1 LVLIFVTALL
11 VLVAPARMLAL
22 GKPVTRGWLRTHLL
36 VLAMALLGPVTA
48 TADVRPPIY
57 QPPVGR
63 LTYEGGPIQRDPVVY
78 LIFWGPRWFTDRTGI
93 VPAEVDLFRQLH
105 GTAYQ
110 RVLGEY
116 GIRNDVRLAGVARDG
131 RVPFRHPLSLGD
143 VAREV
148 IAVAHRRHWRN
159 GPNVQW
165 VLLPQAGTNLRSFT
179 DGCGEHGYVAS
190 HQVLLI
196 PPYQN
201 PGYSDCVYDYS
212 ADNGN
217 RPEDLVAATTS
228 ITSHEYAEATTD
240 PNGLTGWN
248 DWIAG
253 AEVADLCAWY
263 SGIPAGMAENVT
275 YLWSD
280 RARGCVL

>member
-1 LVLIFVTALL
+1 
-11 VLVAPARMLAL
+11 
-22 GKPVTRGWLRTHLL
+22 
-36 VLAMALLGPVTA
+36 MALLGPVTA

-57 QPPVGR
+57 QRPVGR
-63 LTYEGGPIQRDPVVY
+63 LTYHGGPIQRDPVVY
-78 LIFWGPRWFTDRTGI
+78 LIFWGPRWFGDRTGI
-93 VPAEVDLFRQLH
+93 VRAEVDLFRQLH
-105 GTAYQ
+105 STAYQ
-110 RVLGEY
+110 RVLGQY
-116 GIRNDVRLAGVARDG
+116 GIRNDVRLAGVATDG
-131 RVPFRHPLSLGD
+131 RVQYRRSLSLRD

-148 IAVAHRRHWRN
+148 IAIAHGRHWPN
-159 GPNVQW
+159 GPNVEW
-165 VLLPQAGTNLRSFT
+165 VLLPQAGMDLRYFT
-179 DGCGEHGYVAS
+179 DGCGEHDYVAS
-190 HQVLLI
+190 YQVLLI

-201 PGYSDCVYDYS
+201 RGYSDCVYDYS

-240 PNGLTGWN
+240 PNGLTGWS
-248 DWIAG
+248 DRIAG

-263 SGIPAGMAENVT
+263 SGIPAGMTENVT